1 MNIVIVEDE
10 FDAYKRLARLV
21 GEVFEDSAIIAHLSS
36 AQSATKWFREN
47 AAPDLVFID
56 INLNDGTG
64 FDVLNLVRIDCPLVF
79 TTAYDEYAIEAFKTN
94 SIAYL
99 LKPVTKEDL
108 EAVKQKIAD
117 FPGLFPTRNKPE
129 TPKAKKR
136 FIIKVGGQIRMVS
149 VEEIAYFYSQG
160 GFTFLRTF
168 DNRTLPI
175 DYSLDVLHE
184 ILDPK
189 LFFRISRRYLASLN
203 SIDSMKIFNKSR
215 IIITLIPPA
224 QDQAVISAE
233 RSVEF
238 KLWLADEL

>member
-1 MNIVIVEDE
+1 MNIVIIEDE
-10 FDAYKRLARLV
+10 LDAYKRLAKLV
-21 GEVFEDSAIIAHLSS
+21 GEVFEDSTIIAHLSS
-36 AQSATKWFREN
+36 AQSAVKWFKEN
-47 AAPDLVFID
+47 VAPDLVFID

-99 LKPVTKEDL
+99 LKPITKEDL
-108 EAVKQKIAD
+108 EGVRQKVAD
-117 FPGLFPTRNKPE
+117 FPKLFPSRKVE

-136 FIIKVGGQIRMVS
+136 FIIKVGEQIKMIPI
-149 VEEIAYFYSQG
+149 EEVAYFYSQG

-175 DYSLDVLHE
+175 DYSLDILQD

-189 LFFRISRRYLASLN
+189 MFFRISRQYLASLE
-203 SIDSMKIFNKSR
+203 SIGSMKVYNKSR
-215 IIITLIPPA
+215 IIITLTPPA
-224 QDQAVISAE
+224 QEQAVISAE
-233 RSVEF
+233 RSAEF